1 MKALSSTLSSEKY
14 FKSSLTMRN
23 EYHFEVLGNGMHTH
37 KNPTESRQRHQNS
50 EIANLQRDLEKFMIF
65 SE

>member
-1 MKALSSTLSSEKY
+1 
-14 FKSSLTMRN
+14 MRN
-23 EYHFEVLGNGMHTH
+23 EYHFAVLGNGMHTH

-50 EIANLQRDLEKFMIF
+50 ELANLQRDLEKFMIF